1 MPPVRLAPFAFSDGI
16 QLSLS
21 DFDDPVTGRQVSAG
35 TRGAVRGDDELP
47 LTYDVSADPPWRK
60 LTLGLTAKLP
70 ETELHRVI
78 PPGRDPQKDASL
90 VVSIV
95 CPPTKYR
102 QGVTLGAK
110 LSGAWAGHVTLR
122 REDLRGVVS
131 LRPMLVLIPGPS
143 QVPIETGYAHRRGSV
158 IGRGD
163 PLQLLVDAPAL
174 SPMQTLVVTVW
185 EDFSSSENSWRREHS
200 NSLFH
205 LEPYSDRPR
214 LFLNAR
220 YSELREILNSEAA
233 KGGEA
238 AVRDLTAAL
247 IADSVWVQLAVVAAS
262 AVTTGESDDSVG
274 VSGAEWKRQ
283 LIENLLPGLYPDEP
297 SAGER
302 MRRLASD
309 FQEGTGAASL
319 VSRIGTVVQ
328 DMIATHRVIE
338 AAVRAHEGL
347 RTGTENGE

>member
-1 MPPVRLAPFAFSDGI
+1 MPPVRLAPFAFSDDI

-21 DFDDPVTGRQVSAG
+21 DFDDPVTGRQVIAG
-35 TRGAVRGDDELP
+35 TRGAIRGDDEMP

-60 LTLGLTAKLP
+60 LTLGLTAKLK
-70 ETELHRVI
+70 ERELHRVI
-78 PPGRDPQKDASL
+78 PPGRDPQKDVSL
-90 VVSIV
+90 VVSV
-95 CPPTKYR
+95 ACPPTKYR
-102 QGVTLGAK
+102 HGLTLGAK
-110 LSGAWAGHVTLR
+110 SSGAWAGHLTVR

-131 LRPMLVLIPGPS
+131 LRPMLVLTPGPS
-143 QVPIETGYAHRRGSV
+143 QFSTETGYAHRGGSV

-163 PLQLLVDAPAL
+163 ALQFASAL
-174 SPMQTLVVTVW
+174 SPMQALVVTVW

-238 AVRDLTAAL
+238 AVRDLTAGL
-247 IADSVWVQLAVVAAS
+247 IADSVWLQLAVVAAS

-274 VSGAEWKRQ
+274 VTGAEWKRQ
-283 LIENLLPGLYPDEP
+283 LLENLLPGLYPDEP

-302 MRRLASD
+302 MRRLAAD

-347 RTGTENGE
+347 RTGAENGE